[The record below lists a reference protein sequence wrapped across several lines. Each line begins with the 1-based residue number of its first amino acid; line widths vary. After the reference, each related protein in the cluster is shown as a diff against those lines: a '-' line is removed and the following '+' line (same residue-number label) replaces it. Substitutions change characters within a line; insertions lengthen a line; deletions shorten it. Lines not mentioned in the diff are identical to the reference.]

1 MTAIELKKLVLQR
14 ISEINDL
21 SFLNALYTL
30 LESKKES
37 KQISLSADQLNE
49 ILLSKKEIE
58 TGIFTEHYILD
69 KEFEKWQKEK

>member
-1 MTAIELKKLVLQR
+1 
-14 ISEINDL
+14 
-21 SFLNALYTL
+21 LNALYTL

-37 KQISLSADQLNE
+37 KQIPLSADQLNE